1 MGSSF
6 SEEEVARRARM
17 EALFREHF
25 AEVYRYIYSKVKQ
38 VALAEDLTSYVF
50 LKAFRWL
57 LEDRGSERV
66 RSWLY
71 ATARTTIA
79 DYWQERERTL
89 LLLLDGA
96 EEMAYEVS
104 TENGQETQAYER
116 VQHLL
121 LLLPPRDRQ
130 ILTLRYLQGYSAAEV
145 AQTLGLSAGNVRVLQ
160 LRALRRAALLE
171 AEERSSTM
179 ASPVTTYSEQ
189 ANRVLDFAREE
200 AASFN
205 HNYIGTEHL
214 LLGILREGSAATLL
228 HEQGVTVECIRGG
241 IMFLLGRDQVFPG
254 NVSTDFNPRV
264 KKVLALAGEGAQS
277 AGEAAIGPQHILLAI
292 MREGEGLAAI
302 MLTTLGVSLKHYCS
316 FCYKPST
323 QVRRLFNAPPF
334 VASGSPFVVRVHICD
349 ECINRLQADLNA
361 PEN

>member
-6 SEEEVARRARM
+6 SEEEAARRARM

-25 AEVYRYIYSKVKQ
+25 ADLYRYIYSKVKQ

-57 LEDRGSERV
+57 VEDRGADRV
-66 RSWLY
+66 RSWFY

-79 DYWQERERTL
+79 DYWQERERMPL
-89 LLLLDGA
+89 LPLDVV
-96 EEMAYEVS
+96 EEMAFEIS
-104 TENGQETQAYER
+104 AENEQESQVYER

-145 AQTLGLSAGNVRVLQ
+145 AQALGLSAGNVRVLH

-171 AEERSSTM
+171 AEERGSTM
-179 ASPVTTYSEQ
+179 ASQIANYNEQ
-189 ANRVLDFAREE
+189 ASHVLALAREE
-200 AASFN
+200 ANSFN

-214 LLGILREGSAATLL
+214 LLGILREGSAAAPLF
-228 HEQGVTVECIRGG
+228 EQGVTIESIRGG
-241 IMFLLGRDQVFPG
+241 IMFLLGREQVFPG
-254 NVSTDFNPRV
+254 NISTEINPRV
-264 KKVLALAGEGAQS
+264 KKVLALAGEEAQRL
-277 AGEAAIGPQHILLAI
+277 GEAAIGPQHILLAI
-292 MREGEGLAAI
+292 VQEGNGMAAI

-316 FCYKPST
+316 FCYQPGN

-334 VASGSPFVVRVHICD
+334 VTSGSPFVVRVHICD
-349 ECINRLQADLNA
+349 ECVNRLQADL
-361 PEN
+361 